1 MPDHPKALLLCMIN
15 TYYFLPLSVPVGVAE
30 NVRAFPYNSTAI
42 VVNWKAVPNTREAIK
57 GVLIGYRV
65 GEVTHEG
72 TLDLSRT
79 CSVHIDVCIC
89 GYITDMFCTCAHS
102 CMYMH
107 THAHMHAYIQTHT
120 NTKTLL

>member
-65 GEVTHEG
+65 GEV
-72 TLDLSRT
+72 LR
-79 CSVHIDVCIC
+79 
-89 GYITDMFCTCAHS
+89 
-102 CMYMH
+102 
-107 THAHMHAYIQTHT
+107 
-120 NTKTLL
+120 